1 MDLDEIWQEHKRFIV
16 TVVAGM
22 ALYFIGGTVLDSVYG
37 ADIRDATSAVS
48 RSKRA
53 LAQGM
58 YDRADQRDAEE
69 QNAALLE
76 RFAALERA
84 VAFAPRDG
92 FTIPTDAP
100 DVAQNTYL
108 SAVERVSAD
117 LEDLASRT
125 RAVLPDGLG
134 LDMLETRNVGAI
146 ERHLHA
152 LDLLERA
159 TAMALDAGVRRVR
172 DVRVELDPAFRAGR
186 GLGAVERTTVQME
199 VEGSPESVAR
209 WLARVETPVEGD
221 AALGGLRRQ
230 ALPVKSLEVR
240 RASSKRSDAI
250 CNVTFLVVRLHDD
263 ETEEDA

>member
-1 MDLDEIWQEHKRFIV
+1 MNMDLDEIWQEHKRFIV

-134 LDMLETRNVGAI
+134 LDMLETRNVGASGTCASSSTP
-146 ERHLHA
+146 RSA
-152 LDLLERA
+152 PGAASAPSSGRRSRWRSRGAPSPSRGGSRGSRPRSRA
-159 TAMALDAGVRRVR
+159 TRRWAACAAR
-172 DVRVELDPAFRAGR
+172 R
-186 GLGAVERTTVQME
+186 
-199 VEGSPESVAR
+199 SP
-209 WLARVETPVEGD
+209 
-221 AALGGLRRQ
+221 
-230 ALPVKSLEVR
+230 
-240 RASSKRSDAI
+240 
-250 CNVTFLVVRLHDD
+250 
-263 ETEEDA
+263 